1 MVMAA
6 MIVIA
11 CYTFAYLPTY
21 TVLFGSCDGC
31 PAPVDPL
38 LVAPSRPKLVAYGR
52 EEDGNTATLAE
63 L

>member
-1 MVMAA
+1 M
-6 MIVIA
+6 IA